1 MSLLSEALT
10 AASYEAVPAMLS
22 YWDADRRNVTA
33 NGAYGRWA
41 GITPTEMPGLHM
53 REVLGDDFYEQALPY
68 IDGALGGA
76 AQAYERVCVDAHAVR
91 RAHVTLSPDVVA
103 GRVVGVIGLGI
114 ELPRF
119 PTGPPHRRRLTEVD
133 GALIESLTERER
145 ELLGYLP
152 TGLSRTEIAASLY
165 VSVNTAKTHLKTIY
179 RKLGVQSRHEAI
191 TRGMAA
197 GLLGDTSPEAR
208 NPLADRHSAS

>member
-1 MSLLSEALT
+1 MSLLSKAVT
-10 AASYEAVPAMLS
+10 AASYEAAPPMLA
-22 YWDADRRNVTA
+22 YWGADRRNVIA
-33 NGAYGRWA
+33 NGAYGAWA

-165 VSVNTAKTHLKTIY
+165 VSVNTAKTHLKTLY

-191 TRGMAA
+191 ARGMAA
-197 GLLGDTSPEAR
+197 GLLGD
-208 NPLADRHSAS
+208 

>member
-1 MSLLSEALT
+1 VSLLSKAVT
-10 AASYEAVPAMLS
+10 AASYEAAPPMLA
-22 YWDADRRNVTA
+22 YWGADRRNVIA
-33 NGAYGRWA
+33 NGAYGAWA

-68 IDGALGGA
+68 IDGVLGGT
-76 AQAYERVCVDAHAVR
+76 AQAYQRVCGDAHAVR

-103 GRVVGVIGLGI
+103 GRVVGVVGLGI
-114 ELPRF
+114 ELPS
-119 PTGPPHRRRLTEVD
+119 GHGLPPRHRLLTQVD
-133 GALIESLTERER
+133 DAVIECLTERER
-145 ELLGYLP
+145 EVLRYLP

>member
-165 VSVNTAKTHLKTIY
+165 VSVNTAKTHLKTLY

-191 TRGMAA
+191 ARGMAA
-197 GLLGDTSPEAR
+197 GLLGTERTVQRSSRAPGCC
-208 NPLADRHSAS
+208 

>member
-1 MSLLSEALT
+1 VSLLSEALT

-165 VSVNTAKTHLKTIY
+165 VSVNTAKTHLKTLY

-191 TRGMAA
+191 ARGMAA
-197 GLLGDTSPEAR
+197 GLLGD
-208 NPLADRHSAS
+208 

>member
-165 VSVNTAKTHLKTIY
+165 VSVNTAKTHLKTLY

-191 TRGMAA
+191 ARGMAA
-197 GLLGDTSPEAR
+197 GLLGD
-208 NPLADRHSAS
+208 